1 MVNDSQINKEITV
14 STRLRIDRV
23 ETVISFCFDDLDGRS
38 TLRTLTF
45 FSFLLLKSKECH
57 DRSP

>member
-23 ETVISFCFDDLDGRS
+23 ETVISFCFEDLDGRS
-38 TLRTLTF
+38 TL
-45 FSFLLLKSKECH
+45 
-57 DRSP
+57 